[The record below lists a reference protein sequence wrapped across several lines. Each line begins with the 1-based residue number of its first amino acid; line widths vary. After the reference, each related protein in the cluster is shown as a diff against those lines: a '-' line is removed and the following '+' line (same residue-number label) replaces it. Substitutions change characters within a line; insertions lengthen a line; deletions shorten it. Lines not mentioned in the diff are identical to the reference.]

1 MKIVELLSRDTDS
14 TAFFDSLLVTTR
26 IQAQKLFDDWQEKL
40 KEDPLTPSPST
51 VISQEIDKILN
62 DLI

>member
-1 MKIVELLSRDTDS
+1 MKIVELLSRETDS

>member
-1 MKIVELLSRDTDS
+1 MKIVELLSRETDS

-51 VISQEIDKILN
+51 VFSQEIVKILN